1 MKKNKNKTW
10 RLKKKYV
17 FEYKVGSGHYQADV
31 FALRCFDNRFWKTFK
46 RYMKLC
52 GVGDIDPESPAGGAK
67 VFASP
72 ERKSD
77 REFFLREIA
86 KSIKLHHTKKVML
99 FTHTDCGAYGG
110 LKRFGGNEEK
120 EFVFHARE
128 HKKARRAVLKKFPNF
143 KVETYFIDW
152 RGIIKTS

>member
-1 MKKNKNKTW
+1 MNKKAAQSQIM
-10 RLKKKYV
+10 KKKYV
-17 FEYKVGSGHYQADV
+17 FEYKAGSGHYQADI

-46 RYMKLC
+46 RFMKFC

-72 ERKSD
+72 EYKSD
-77 REFFLREIA
+77 RGFFFREIN
-86 KSIKLHHTKKVML
+86 KSIRLHHTKRIML